1 MWFHILH
8 QIGSINLFE
17 ILHRIVTHGVRV
29 EALSNL
35 FLNAIEC
42 TTADEKNIVRVYV
55 NVVLVRVFAATFWGN
70 IDNASFQ
77 EFKHTL
83 LHTFSAHITRDGWVV
98 ALTRNFVDFVNENDT
113 ALSFFYIEIG
123 HLEQTRENAFHVF
136 AHISCFGE
144 DCCIYNGERHFEEL
158 CNSASQERLTRTR
171 RADHHN
177 VAFLNFYRIVFVFV
191 FVENAFVVIVDS
203 NREILFCCILSDD
216 VFIEVFFNLF
226 GSGQSTQFF
235 LYIIIRLLRSQG
247 QIYHLFCSF
256 CTFVADMSV
265 KTSEKKF

>member
-1 MWFHILH
+1 M
-8 QIGSINLFE
+8 
-17 ILHRIVTHGVRV
+17 RV

-42 TTADEKNIVRVYV
+42 STADEENIVRVYV
-55 NVVLVRVFAATFWGN
+55 NVVLVRMFATTFGGN
-70 IDNASFQ
+70 IDNASFE

-83 LHTFSAHITRDGWVV
+83 LHSFSAHIARDGWVV
-98 ALTRNFVDFVNENDT
+98 ALTRNLIDFVNENDT
-113 ALSFFYIEIG
+113 ALSFFHIEIC

-144 DCCIYNGERHFEEL
+144 DRSVNDGERYFEEL

-203 NREILFCCILSDD
+203 NREIFLSSVLSDD
-216 VFIEVFFNLF
+216 ILIKIFFYLF

-235 LYIIIRLLRSQG
+235 LYIIRRLLRSQG

-265 KTSEKKF
+265 KTSEKEF